1 MNVGCVKDA
10 GAPTSQFCVEEP
22 YPAGF
27 LSRGVI
33 R

>member
-1 MNVGCVKDA
+1 MNVGRVKDA
-10 GAPTSQFCVEEP
+10 SAQTSQFCVEEP